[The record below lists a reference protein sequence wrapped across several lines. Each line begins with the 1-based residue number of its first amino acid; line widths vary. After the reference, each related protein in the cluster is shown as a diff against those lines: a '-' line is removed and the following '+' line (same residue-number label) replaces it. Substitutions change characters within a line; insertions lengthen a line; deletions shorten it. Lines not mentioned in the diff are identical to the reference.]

1 MLKADRFPYVG
12 LIGSATKRARFT
24 SAMHRIGM
32 AANTVDRLV
41 CPIGLA
47 TIRDKAPAVIAAS
60 VVTQVLMR
68 REEMKVTNSADANS
82 RPGRAQHG

>member
-1 MLKADRFPYVG
+1 
-12 LIGSATKRARFT
+12 
-24 SAMHRIGM
+24 MHKMGM
-32 AANTVDRLV
+32 AGDAIEQLV

-68 REEMKVTNSADANS
+68 REEMHAQAANSADANS
-82 RPGRAQHG
+82 QPGRARHG

>member
-1 MLKADRFPYVG
+1 
-12 LIGSATKRARFT
+12 
-24 SAMHRIGM
+24 MHRMGM
-32 AANTVDRLV
+32 AADAIDRLV

-68 REEMKVTNSADANS
+68 REAMKAKAAGSADANS
-82 RPGRAQHG
+82 PPGKARHG